1 MTDRP
6 RRAGDP
12 PLKAEAPRRGTQPLS
27 ADPRYRDPPRR
38 ARGARPLIGM
48 LALVLALGFALLAT
62 VPRVNPL
69 VGQAEA
75 FQRDIAVAAGATYIS
90 LRAINAALS
99 FAQEVEVGGSVVVS
113 GSIQPLK
120 WLEPVDDTVERVSGL
135 IFAVAVLTGVLS
147 ISMAPT
153 VAAGCVLLAVALVG
167 RCTCEVAPGGW
178 HATPGPL
185 RRAFGGCGAIG
196 FALAVALPLAFVL
209 GLWGGELLTQEALAE
224 ANATLERI
232 GGQAEQLIGLDR
244 DGAAERNWLDTI
256 EAYRGAAGVFWNNAD
271 DLLAASLSLTG
282 IFLLRMIIL
291 PALTLLVVLRTSWH
305 LMGRGH

>member
-1 MTDRP
+1 MTGRSRP
-6 RRAGDP
+6 PDP
-12 PLKAEAPRRGTQPLS
+12 PLRADPARRAAPPVDAPERAPVRTRRRG
-27 ADPRYRDPPRR
+27 
-38 ARGARPLIGM
+38 GRPLIGA
-48 LALVLALGFALLAT
+48 LALVLAVAFGLLAT

-99 FAQEVEVGGSVVVS
+99 FAQEVEIGGSVVVS

-120 WLEPVDDTVERVSGL
+120 WLEPIDDTVEQVSGL

-153 VAAGCVLLAVALVG
+153 VAAGCALLAVALLG
-167 RCTCEVAPGGW
+167 RCTCEAAPGGW

-196 FALAVALPLAFVL
+196 FALAVALPLSFVL
-209 GLWGGELLTQEALAE
+209 GLWGGELLTRDALAE
-224 ANATLERI
+224 ANGTLARI
-232 GGQAEQLIGLDR
+232 GGQAEQLIGVDR
-244 DGAAERNWLDTI
+244 AGGEDRNWLDII
-256 EAYRGAAGVFWNNAD
+256 EAYRAAAGVFWNNAD
-271 DLLAASLSLTG
+271 ELLAASLSLTG
-282 IFLLRMIIL
+282 IFLLRMIVL
-291 PALTLLVVLRTSWH
+291 PALALLVVLRTSWH
-305 LMGRGH
+305 LMGRSH